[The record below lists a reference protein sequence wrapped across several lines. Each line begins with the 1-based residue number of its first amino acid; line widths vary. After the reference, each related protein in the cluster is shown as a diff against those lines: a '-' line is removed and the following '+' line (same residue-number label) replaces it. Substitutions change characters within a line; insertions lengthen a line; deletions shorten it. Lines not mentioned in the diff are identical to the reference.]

1 MGVSSATQPERQIQ
15 LDTVLLKLSSRC
27 NIDCTYCYV
36 YHMGDDNWSRL
47 DKVMSIETIDASVK
61 SLAKVASAQNKSF
74 AVVLHGGE
82 PLLIGPER
90 LHYLF
95 DSLRAK
101 LPPSFPVSMQT
112 NGILLTDEILN
123 ICSEYKVSVSVSI
136 DGPKVVNDASRID
149 HRREGTFDRVMRGIE
164 RLSAHR
170 DSDFLYAGLL
180 AVIDTRYSPQD
191 IYSFFKDIKA
201 PSVDFLYR
209 DGHHTCLPFG
219 KSSVHSIE
227 YGSWML
233 KLAACYVNDPSP
245 VPIRVID
252 DMFKVLLGGTGTKE
266 GMGVAEFGIAI
277 IDTDGSITKNDTLK
291 SSGTSADQF
300 ENTWNVKTVSL
311 VNLLQ
316 SEEFEHYYH
325 QQKPRN
331 NKCREC
337 PYLSVC
343 GGGMLTHRWSEKNG
357 FDNPT
362 IYCSDQMYLIE
373 GLKEILEQHGL

>member
-1 MGVSSATQPERQIQ
+1 
-15 LDTVLLKLSSRC
+15 
-27 NIDCTYCYV
+27 
-36 YHMGDDNWSRL
+36 
-47 DKVMSIETIDASVK
+47 MSIETIDATVK
-61 SLAKVASAQNKSF
+61 SLAEVAAAQNKPF

-82 PLLIGPER
+82 PLLIGPGR

-101 LPPSFPVSMQT
+101 LPPSLPVSMQT
-112 NGILLTDEILN
+112 NGILLTDEVLN
-123 ICSEYKVSVSVSI
+123 MCSEYKVSVAVSI
-136 DGPKVVNDASRID
+136 DGPKVVNDASRMD
-149 HRREGTFDRVMRGIE
+149 HRGEGTFDRVIRGIE

-180 AVIDTRYSPQD
+180 AVIDTRYSPQE

-209 DGHHTCLPFG
+209 DGHYACLPFG
-219 KSSVHSIE
+219 KSSINSVE

-233 KLAACYVNDPSP
+233 KLAGCYVNDQSP
-245 VPIRVID
+245 VPIRIID

-266 GMGVAEFGIAI
+266 GMGITEFGIAI

-300 ENTWNVKTVSL
+300 ENKWNVKTGSL

-325 QQKPRN
+325 QQKPSN
-331 NKCREC
+331 EKCRKC
-337 PYLSVC
+337 PYFTVC
-343 GGGMLTHRWSEKNG
+343 GGGMLTHRWSIKNG

-373 GLKEILEQHGL
+373 GLKKILEQHGL